1 MAMCCDLC
9 SSVSSIVST
18 DDVSWS
24 KPDESRLR
32 QQLVRLRDDRSVVKL
47 TIVDLESVH
56 LDPFTCEP
64 RQDACEAQKLDLENA
79 VLMQELM
86 AIKVITITQIENHYF
101 VLVGLCVMNDVSLE
115 SLFHVPGIYVQLDE
129 L

>member
-1 MAMCCDLC
+1 MLICCKLL
-9 SSVSSIVST
+9 SSVSSTVST

-24 KPDESRLR
+24 KSDESRLR
-32 QQLVRLRDDRSVVKL
+32 QLLVQLKDDRSVVKL

-64 RQDACEAQKLDLENA
+64 RQDPCEAQKLDLENA

-86 AIKVITITQIENHYF
+86 AIKVIFLLHSS
-101 VLVGLCVMNDVSLE
+101 LVTMKLSFMS
-115 SLFHVPGIYVQLDE
+115 S
-129 L
+129 

>member
-1 MAMCCDLC
+1 MIVLVTGFICALMVLCCNLC

-18 DDVSWS
+18 DDVAWS
-24 KPDESRLR
+24 KCDESRLR
-32 QQLVRLRDDRSVVKL
+32 QLLVQLKDDRSVVKL

-86 AIKVITITQIENHYF
+86 AMKVIHTTLH
-101 VLVGLCVMNDVSLE
+101 SL
-115 SLFHVPGIYVQLDE
+115 Q
-129 L
+129 